1 MVQIIK
7 NADGTITRRND
18 FPMALGDATIKKE
31 NGKSTAIIRLEAM
44 VKDVFDKIKRE
55 WDHGRAAPEDHW
67 ALLNNIEKSVKEH
80 RDAIMKDYDD
90 ALEQCWAL
98 LEAER
103 MEMSLRLKQQEHD
116 RMDHDSMEDF
126 YKGESA

>member
-1 MVQIIK
+1 MEVFMVQIIH

-18 FPMALGDATIKKE
+18 CPIAPIADGDAIIKKE
-31 NGKSTAIIRLEAM
+31 DGKSAAIIRLEAM

-55 WDHGRAAPEDHW
+55 WDHGRSAPEDHW
-67 ALLNNIEKSVKEH
+67 ALLNNIEKIVKEH

-90 ALEQCWAL
+90 ALEQC
-98 LEAER
+98 EAER
-103 MEMSLRLKQQEHD
+103 FEMSLRLKEKE
-116 RMDHDSMEDF
+116 HDSMEDF